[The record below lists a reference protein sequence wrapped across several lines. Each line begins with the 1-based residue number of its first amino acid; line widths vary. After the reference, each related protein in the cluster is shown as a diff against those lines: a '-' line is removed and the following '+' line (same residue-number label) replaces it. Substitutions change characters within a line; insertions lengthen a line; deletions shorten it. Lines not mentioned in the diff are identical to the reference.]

1 MIEMF
6 MSNLGI
12 MMLSLWTLFGVYAS
26 WYFTKAKSYAP
37 ITPEEARQLWSIH
50 HQTAKCGSRRW
61 RQVKHHGTTVGV
73 ECGCGYK
80 HVQLRPVATHLPAT
94 PATLSTYGFD
104 PAEPMQASS

>member
-12 MMLSLWTLFGVYAS
+12 TMLSLWALFVIYAF

-37 ITPEEARQLWSIH
+37 ITVEEARQLWAIH
-50 HQTAKCGSRRW
+50 HQTSRCSSRKW
-61 RQVKHHGTTVGV
+61 RQVKQNGKTVGV

-80 HVQLRPVATHLPAT
+80 HVQLRLIASHSPAKPAPLATC
-94 PATLSTYGFD
+94 GFE
-104 PAEPMQASS
+104 PAEPLRTSS